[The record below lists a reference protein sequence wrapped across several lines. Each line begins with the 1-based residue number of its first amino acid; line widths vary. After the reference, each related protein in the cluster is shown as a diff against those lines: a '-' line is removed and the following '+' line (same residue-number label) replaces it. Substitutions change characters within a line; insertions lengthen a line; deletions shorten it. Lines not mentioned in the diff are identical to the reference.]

1 MWLNLNSNLNLNP
14 AMARNVR
21 PWLAMARNFL
31 AMVGHGTQF
40 SAMAGHGSQCLTV
53 AGHGPQ
59 FPAMAHHT
67 YLASHEPDSTP
78 EDDDALLARQ
88 SKHTYPVPK
97 DVHCTYMLL
106 TYWLMWQMTAE
117 TRTLVHPQHM
127 SATWSG
133 YFTQDRGLAPP
144 TIGIPQA
151 RLCSGCYPGRPGLPP
166 RYQS

>member
-1 MWLNLNSNLNLNP
+1 MVKFEFQLESKSGHGP
-14 AMARNVR
+14 QCSAMA
-21 PWLAMARNFL
+21 
-31 AMVGHGTQF
+31 GHGPQLFGHGWPWHAVF
-40 SAMAGHGSQCLTV
+40 SAMAGHGSQFLTV

-88 SKHTYPVPK
+88 SKHTYPVSK
-97 DVHCTYMLL
+97 NVHYTYMLL

-117 TRTLVHPQHM
+117 TRTLVQPQHM
-127 SATWSG
+127 PATWSG

-151 RLCSGCYPGRPGLPP
+151 RLCSGCYPGRPGLPS
-166 RYQS
+166 RCQS